1 MRCALRETYV
11 RYSKANV
18 LYSVVAPF
26 DSKYMLSSPFAPVEH
41 GDLLLCVENGVFLT
55 RRGLARNVHEWVT
68 ILPLAIHKE
77 S

>member
-1 MRCALRETYV
+1 
-11 RYSKANV
+11 
-18 LYSVVAPF
+18 
-26 DSKYMLSSPFAPVEH
+26 MLSSPFAPVEH